1 MADEIFEKLQNKK
14 KIEDTKSRRITLT
27 YSKRKKK
34 KKGCC
39 GGSKTK
45 RGEY

>member
-1 MADEIFEKLQNKK
+1 MADEIVEKLQNKK
-14 KIEDTKSRRITLT
+14 IEDTKLRRITIENPQI
-27 YSKRKKK
+27 RKK

-45 RGEY
+45 KGEY